1 MQLKIKQLISFF
13 SLSSIFTLLYI
24 FSIYQSSYSLIPI
37 FLIIVILIAIYL
49 VRYDLPLVLFWFFLF
64 LFPFDFLL
72 GLYSGGK
79 LLPVYKF
86 EYLNQVFYSFSISIS
101 ILASFMKDS
110 SRRVVFIGHGLSL
123 IRSDTILYI
132 YILAAFALTVSIKG
146 NISVFSENSYSQYQ
160 DNLRMGSGIIEYVLM
175 IFIAILFFRK
185 SSVLLFLCVA
195 CISFYIVKMFLLGF
209 RVQTIVGVLIL
220 FFMIRNKHPKPI
232 LNIMLC
238 FCSFLFMLSYGIIK
252 EGVNIIDDGV
262 TFNVLLDTR
271 YGYIQSH
278 QHGVLSSSSVILSHP
293 LPNDIPSVLLIPS
306 TFLASILPRFLLDS
320 YIPFVYPSAYVQ
332 TFEYTPGGG
341 IFSTQIFHLLGTAG
355 LLFLSF
361 LLAMT
366 FRLYLVSKS
375 VNIFVV
381 SAITL
386 LCFFPRWVSYDFFNF
401 GMRTILIVLFLV
413 YTPKFFFFMKVRYAR
428 NL

>member
-1 MQLKIKQLISFF
+1 MQIKLKQLIYLL
-13 SLSSIFTLLYI
+13 SLSSMFTLLYI
-24 FSIYQSSYSLIPI
+24 FSIYKNSYSLIPTL
-37 FLIIVILIAIYL
+37 LIIVILVTIYL
-49 VRYDLPLVLFWFFLF
+49 IRGDLPLVLFWFFLF

-72 GLYSGGK
+72 GVYSGEK

-86 EYLNQVFYSFSISIS
+86 EYLNEVFYSFSISIS
-101 ILASFMKDS
+101 IFASFMKNS
-110 SRRVVFIGHGLSL
+110 SGRVALIGHGLSL
-123 IRSDTILYI
+123 VRLDAVLYI
-132 YILAAFALTVSIKG
+132 YILAAFILTVSIKG
-146 NISVFSENSYSQYQ
+146 DISLFSENSYRQYQ
-160 DNLRMGSGIIEYVLM
+160 ENLRMGSGIIEYVLM
-175 IFIAILFFRK
+175 IFIATIFFKK
-185 SSVLLFLCVA
+185 SSYMLFLCVA
-195 CISFYIVKMFLLGF
+195 CILFYIVKMLLLGF
-209 RVQTIVGVLIL
+209 RVQAIVGVLIL

-232 LNIMLC
+232 VNITLC
-238 FCSFLFMLSYGIIK
+238 FLSFFFMLSYGIIK
-252 EGVNIIDDGV
+252 EGVNVLEHGV

-293 LPNDIPSVLLIPS
+293 LPSDIPSALVMPS
-306 TFLASILPRFLLDS
+306 TVLASILPRFLLDS

-341 IFSTQIFHLLGTAG
+341 IFSTQILHLLGGGG
-355 LLFLSF
+355 LLLLSL
-361 LLAMT
+361 LLAII
-366 FRLYLVSKS
+366 FRLYLIAKS

-381 SAITL
+381 SGITL

-413 YTPKFFFFMKVRYAR
+413 YIPRLFLFIRGRYVH